1 MGVDIPLPGGDPT
14 PAGAS
19 KLSER
24 NARLAREARTV
35 APAGRATRLWRQ
47 LRGDP
52 RALFG
57 LAVGAIM
64 VVLAVIGPYVT
75 PYDPL
80 RGEFDILQRP
90 SILHPFGTDSF
101 GRDVLS
107 QVLYGA
113 RISIVV
119 GLGAATL
126 AMAVGVVLGLMAGY
140 YGGWV
145 DDVIGRYIDL
155 QWAFPEVI
163 LALALVAVLGIGV
176 VSVIIAIAVAFMD
189 DFARIIRGE
198 VLRLREEEFVLAART
213 VGMPDRMVMF
223 GEVLP
228 NAMGPVMV
236 HFAVA
241 IGLAI
246 LNEALL
252 TFIGLGVDP
261 STPTWG
267 FILSDSRSFIQ
278 QGWWL
283 SAFPG
288 LAIVLTV
295 LSFNLLGDGLRD
307 ALNVR
312 EVELS
317 V

>member
-1 MGVDIPLPGGDPT
+1 MMAVQLGRYG
-14 PAGAS
+14 
-19 KLSER
+19 
-24 NARLAREARTV
+24 RLA
-35 APAGRATRLWRQ
+35 RQ

-52 RALFG
+52 RALVG
-57 LAVGAIM
+57 LAVAAVM
-64 VVLAVIGPYVT
+64 VVLALIGPYIS

-80 RGEFDILQRP
+80 RGEFKVIEGP
-90 SILHPFGTDSF
+90 SGLHPFGTDSF

-107 QVLYGA
+107 QVLHGA

-126 AMAVGVVLGLMAGY
+126 AMVLGVILGLLAGY

-145 DDVIGRYIDL
+145 DDIISRYVDL

-163 LALALVAVLGIGV
+163 LALALVSIMGIGV
-176 VSVIIAIAVAFMD
+176 VNVIIAIAVAFMD
-189 DFARIIRGE
+189 DFARIVRGE
-198 VLRLREEEFVLAART
+198 VLRLREEEFVLAAKT
-213 VGMPDRMVMF
+213 VGMSDRSVMF

-228 NAMGPVMV
+228 NAIGPVMV

-283 SAFPG
+283 SVFPG

-312 EVELS
+312 ELELAA
-317 V
+317 